1 MKLGISISYEI
12 ETDPGEDQETNEA
25 VVDEVVKAK
34 ASEFAVSIKEQLE
47 LQGVANIRM
56 SIDG

>member
-1 MKLGISISYEI
+1 VKLNISISYEV

-34 ASEFAVSIKEQLE
+34 ASEFAGAIKKQLA

>member
-1 MKLGISISYEI
+1 MKLNISISYEV
-12 ETDPGEDQETNEA
+12 ETDSGEDQESNEA

-34 ASEFAVSIKEQLE
+34 ASEFAAAVKNQLA
-47 LQGVANIRM
+47 LQGLANIRM

>member
-1 MKLGISISYEI
+1 MKLNISISYEV
-12 ETDPGEDQETNEA
+12 ETDPGEDQDTNEA

-34 ASEFAVSIKEQLE
+34 ASEFAAAVRNQLA
-47 LQGVANIRM
+47 LQGVADIRM